1 MTNDERWYDAA
12 LRLLAARPR
21 SVAEVR
27 QRLRRRGAVE
37 QEATEAIARLHEEG
51 LLDDAAFAAY
61 WRENRETFRPRSRRL
76 LQAELRQKGVEA
88 EVVRAALTGL
98 DEDEQAYRAGLR
110 RVRSLEREDEV
121 VFRRRLEDY
130 LRRRGFGYEVAVQA
144 VRRLWAEAGGGAAP
158 GSPASELENSGQ
170 RTIDKGGGV
179 C

>member
-1 MTNDERWYDAA
+1 MTAGERWYGVA

-27 QRLRRRGAVE
+27 QRLRRRGAVDP
-37 QEATEAIARLHEEG
+37 EAAEVIARLQEEG

-61 WRENRETFRPRSRRL
+61 WRESRETFRPRGRRL

-88 EVVRAALTGL
+88 EVARAALTDL

-110 RVRSLEREDEV
+110 RARSLAAADEV
-121 VFRRRLEDY
+121 LFRRRLEDY

-144 VRRLWAEAGGGAAP
+144 VRRLWAEVGP
-158 GSPASELENSGQ
+158 GRELENPAHS
-170 RTIDKGGGV
+170 TLDKGEGV
-179 C
+179 